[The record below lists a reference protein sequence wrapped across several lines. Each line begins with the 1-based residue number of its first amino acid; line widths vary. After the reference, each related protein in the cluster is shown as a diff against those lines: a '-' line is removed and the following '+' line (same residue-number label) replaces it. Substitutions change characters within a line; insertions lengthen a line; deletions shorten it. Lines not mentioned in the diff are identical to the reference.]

1 LDEKQLSALHG
12 KGQRRPFPTAAGK
25 ERRYSLSPGLNG
37 EFPISVADHSGHKV
51 FEIVYPGER
60 SEEMGRFQ
68 IHDAA
73 GSEIAEV
80 RWPHPSWFSS
90 AKSIELLLGDVPA
103 GTIERKRRRFSL
115 ITTDGVET
123 VATKRRLR
131 RRYEL
136 TRAGRPAG
144 ILRGRL
150 VQARWTYTLDLPEEL
165 DVVPLLCMVG
175 LIHQERPSHSAG
187 FDGGIA

>member
-1 LDEKQLSALHG
+1 M
-12 KGQRRPFPTAAGK
+12 
-25 ERRYSLSPGLNG
+25 
-37 EFPISVADHSGHKV
+37 ADHSGYEV
-51 FEIVYPGER
+51 FEILRPRER
-60 SEEMGRFQ
+60 SEKERFQ

-73 GSEIAEV
+73 GSEIAQL
-80 RWPHPSWFSS
+80 RWSRPSLFGTL
-90 AKSIELLLGDVPA
+90 KSCELLIGDVPA
-103 GTIERKRRRFSL
+103 GTIELKRRQFRL

-144 ILRGRL
+144 LLRGRL
-150 VQARWTYTLDLPEEL
+150 VQARWTYTLDLPEDL

-175 LIHQERPSHSAG
+175 LIHQERPSYSEGFSAG
-187 FDGGIA
+187 IA

>member
-1 LDEKQLSALHG
+1 MSEENIGATKRALATLNRG
-12 KGQRRPFPTAAGK
+12 DFDDS
-25 ERRYSLSPGLNG
+25 ERRYWLTPGLNG
-37 EFPISVADHSGHKV
+37 EFPISVADDSGHEA
-51 FEIVYPGER
+51 FEILYPPES
-60 SEEMGRFQ
+60 SEEMGSFQ

-73 GSEIAEV
+73 GSEIAQL
-80 RWPHPSWFSS
+80 RWPRPSWFSGV
-90 AKSIELLLGDVPA
+90 KSFELLLGAVPA
-103 GTIERKRRRFSL
+103 GTIKVKRRRFSL

-144 ILRGRL
+144 LLRGRL
-150 VQARWTYTLDLPEEL
+150 VQARWTYTLDLREEL

-175 LIHQERPSHSAG
+175 LIHQERPSYSEGFSAG
-187 FDGGIA
+187 IA

>member
-12 KGQRRPFPTAAGK
+12 EEHRRPLPTTAGK
-25 ERRYSLSPGLNG
+25 ERRYWLTPGLNG
-37 EFPISVADHSGHKV
+37 EFPISIADHSGQEV
-51 FEIVYPGER
+51 FEILRPREGSENER
-60 SEEMGRFQ
+60 LQ

-73 GSEIAEV
+73 GSEIAQV
-80 RWPHPSWFSS
+80 RWPRPSLFGSVQS
-90 AKSIELLLGDVPA
+90 FELLLGDVPA

-144 ILRGRL
+144 LLRGRL

-175 LIHQERPSHSAG
+175 LIHQERPSYSA
-187 FDGGIA
+187 DGAGIA